1 MSENKCYVACFVVGG
16 YNFVY
21 ALDLD
26 DAKRRV
32 YEEYECDGYKVRY
45 DSIRI
50 SEDEDTHNDLLN
62 TFL

>member
-1 MSENKCYVACFVVGG
+1 MSDSKKYVFSFVGGG

-26 DAKRRV
+26 DAKRRI
-32 YEEYECDGYKVRY
+32 YEEYECDGYKIRY
-45 DSIRI
+45 DSVNL
-50 SEDEDTHNDLLN
+50 SQDEDTYNDLLN